1 MNEAEKIT
9 DLQEIRSR
17 ILALE
22 VDGHLMLCAEDG
34 DLVKAV
40 RKMMYTDIN
49 RIWPPKGRFSTRLLE
64 DYGELKRELWITRDI

>member
-22 VDGHLMLCAEDG
+22 VNGDLMLCAEDS

-40 RKMMYTDIN
+40 RKMIYLDLHA
-49 RIWPPKGRFSTRLLE
+49 IWPPQGRFSTRLLH
-64 DYGELKRELWITRDI
+64 DYRELKRELWITRDI